1 MLTGTLNK
9 IREERAA
16 RIRDIEYIREMVFED
31 AIDDRLFDIELMNL
45 KESGNIYAEAA
56 ETIKSIP
63 TDNSFRD
70 EEIKRIL
77 NADRNLTFDE
87 MLGISDDDDE

>member
-16 RIRDIEYIREMVFED
+16 RIRDVEYIREMVSED
-31 AIDDRLFDIELMNL
+31 AIDDRFFDIELMNL

-56 ETIKSIP
+56 ETVKQIP
-63 TDNSFRD
+63 TDDSFRKD
-70 EEIKRIL
+70 EINRIL
-77 NADRNLTFDE
+77 NATRNLSFDE
-87 MLGISDDDDE
+87 MLGISDDED